1 MNVFLSYASEQRALA
16 ERVCRQLEAENHKV
30 FFDHDD
36 LGGGDA
42 FGQRIRDEIERS
54 DVLVF
59 LISSASITP
68 SRYALTEL
76 AIAAGLAPR
85 KRPAILPVRTD
96 LTPIDAVPAALRSY
110 TILEPQGDMVAEIAL
125 AVDRLHR
132 RARRRHL
139 QIAVVATLAIATVGL
154 TYRMFAPSA
163 MPPAAA
169 PAGDT
174 AKSAPLVQR
183 DSVDELQEA
192 ILKRIPEENRVRL
205 IGQPGNDGWTLT
217 IWVADPSVRDIQYRT
232 AEDSPFKSTGTTNN
246 ISMMTGLPMANTSI
260 RLPGAFWQRR
270 EFSVKYTDAKGREQ
284 GPFELAFDPR
294 AEYLRFTK
302 QVLNSVDWITF
313 RDMSQGERL
322 AYFTTVLSYKPALR
336 EIRYS
341 LDSAALDR
349 VFPLQ
354 GAGVESG
361 IPGAITD
368 DVTYLRLPPQTR
380 FVTVRIAYTDGTH
393 SEPKRFDVA
402 R

>member
-16 ERVCRQLEAENHKV
+16 ERVCRQLEAEGHQV

-36 LGGGDA
+36 LGGGDS

-54 DVLVF
+54 NVLVF
-59 LISSASITP
+59 LISSASIAP
-68 SRYALTEL
+68 PRYALTEL

-96 LTPIDAVPAALRSY
+96 ATPIDAVPAVLRSY
-110 TILEPQGDMVAEIAL
+110 TILDPQGDSVAEIAL
-125 AVDRLHR
+125 AVDRLYR
-132 RARRRHL
+132 RARRRQL
-139 QIAVVATLAIATVGL
+139 QVAAVAALV
-154 TYRMFAPSA
+154 M
-163 MPPAAA
+163 AAA
-169 PAGDT
+169 GVAYWKLFVPLATPLAVPAGDT
-174 AKSAPLVQR
+174 AKGAPSGQR
-183 DSVDELQEA
+183 DAVDELQDA
-192 ILKRIPEENRVRL
+192 VLKRIPAENRVRL

-217 IWVADPSVRDIQYRT
+217 FVLTDPTVRDIQYRT
-232 AEDSPFKSTGTTNN
+232 AEDAPFKSTGSTDN
-246 ISMMTGLPMANTSI
+246 ISIMTGQPLPNTSI
-260 RLPGAFWQRR
+260 RLPGAFWLRR
-270 EFSVKYTDAKGREQ
+270 AVTVKYTDARGGQ
-284 GPFELAFDPR
+284 HGPFQMAFDPR

-302 QVLNSVDWITF
+302 QALNHVAWITF
-313 RDMSQGERL
+313 QDRSPGERL
-322 AYFTTVLSYKPALR
+322 AYFTTLVSYKPALR

-368 DVTYLRLPPQTR
+368 EVTYLRVPPHTR
-380 FVTVRIAYTDGTH
+380 FITVRIAYTDGTN
-393 SEPKRFDVA
+393 SEPRRFDVT